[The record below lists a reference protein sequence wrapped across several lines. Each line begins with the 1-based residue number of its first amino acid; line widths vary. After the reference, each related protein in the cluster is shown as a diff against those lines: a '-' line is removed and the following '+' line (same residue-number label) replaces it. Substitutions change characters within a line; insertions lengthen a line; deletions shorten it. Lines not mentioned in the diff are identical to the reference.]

1 MNILLIC
8 NKFPFPPRDG
18 GSLASYNM
26 AKGLAEAG
34 NRVDLLAM
42 NTSKHYSSDGNPD
55 NVIPGINLTRKVYV
69 DTSVSYTG
77 LIVNFLFS
85 SFPYNARRFINFE
98 FERELDSMLLETTY
112 DIVQLEGLY
121 LAPYVK
127 NIRGNSD
134 ALIVYRAHNIEH
146 IIWESYC
153 GRERNLL
160 KKLYLGNL
168 YKRIRSFEQNF
179 VNEYDL
185 LVSITNEDLEHFM
198 RMGNKQPSIVAP
210 FGMYPEKFP
219 VCSRSE
225 RGDPCL
231 QYIGALDWMP
241 NIDGLD
247 WFIRKVWGKLKN
259 NRKELRFVV
268 AGRNAKSDYTKHLVK
283 NRIDFRGEV
292 ENASEYLLETGILV
306 VPLFSGSGI
315 RVRIIEA
322 MLMGKP
328 VIATSFA
335 VSGIPVEGGTHL
347 LIADDENA
355 FAESVEMMLDDPEWA
370 FRIGNNGRD
379 FVLNHYTNGII
390 TKDLT
395 AFYKKSL
402 K

>member
-42 NTSKHYSSDGNPD
+42 NTSKHYSSNGNPD
-55 NVIPGINLTRKVYV
+55 NVIPGVNMIRKVYV

-77 LIVNFLFS
+77 LIINLLFS
-85 SFPYNARRFINFE
+85 SFPYNARRFINLE
-98 FERELDSMLLETTY
+98 FERELDSMLLGTTY

-146 IIWESYC
+146 IIWESYYRR
-153 GRERNLL
+153 GRNPI

-185 LVSITNEDLEHFM
+185 LVSITNVDLEHFK
-198 RMGNKQPSIVAP
+198 RMGNKKPSIVAP
-210 FGMYPEKFP
+210 FGMYPDKFP
-219 VCSRSE
+219 VCNHSD
-225 RGDPCL
+225 RGDYCL

-268 AGRNAKSDYTKHLVK
+268 AGRNAKSGYNKHLVK

-335 VSGIPVEGGTHL
+335 VSGIPAESGTHL

-355 FAESVEMMLDDPEWA
+355 FTESVEMMLDDKEWA
-370 FRIGNNGRD
+370 FRIGNNARD

-390 TKDLT
+390 TKELT
-395 AFYKKSL
+395 AFYKKNL